1 MTDSDQRQMIES
13 YLTKVYLSSVSLYLR
28 VLVVQQVY
36 EVGHCRGI
44 LDHETARRRVRA
56 HEVKHVDNL
65 KKLHQSTEIELQ
77 WLVDSVTNHCK

>member
-1 MTDSDQRQMIES
+1 MTGSDQRQLIIES
-13 YLTKVYLSSVSLYLR
+13 YLTKVYLSSVSFYLR

-44 LDHETARRRVRA
+44 LDHEAARRRVRA

-65 KKLHQSTEIELQ
+65 GKIKLVKHTEIAL
-77 WLVDSVTNHCK
+77 L